1 MQDMSVA
8 LEQGEYQISRYKVRV
23 AHFTSLG
30 WSASGPWMRATVT
43 NRRILLLPDDLQVP
57 MEMMEI
63 PASSIHRIWNACLSG
78 RNGVIMSLKDRQLL
92 YLVVEWSQGPRLE
105 KDVREMLVP
114 PAQPRITPRPF
125 HKNWLN

>member
-1 MQDMSVA
+1 MSIS
-8 LEQGEYQISRYKVRV
+8 LEQGEYQIGRYKVRL

-43 NRRILLLPDDLQVP
+43 NRRIVLLPDEPQA
-57 MEMMEI
+57 MIAASEI
-63 PASSIHRIWNACLSG
+63 PASSINRVWNACLSG
-78 RNGVIMSLKDRQLL
+78 RNGVIMALKDRQLL

-114 PAQPRITPRPF
+114 PAQPRIDPRPF
-125 HKNWLN
+125 YKNWLN